1 MEFKS
6 TDTTLK
12 VIYVQLNY
20 EKAYKMTMQC
30 DTVARQNCWVSIE
43 KVETSFS
50 LRNNKIRPTI
60 KRIQLPLI
68 LFWVW
73 PVHKKEGT
81 SLDEGV
87 ISFNLQWQ
95 YLFNQG
101 QMYVAVI
108 QISSIEKIFLVR
120 NYKSIPVI
128 QSKRTH

>member
-1 MEFKS
+1 MWHCSMSELLGINQKGGNFFLSK
-6 TDTTLK
+6 
-12 VIYVQLNY
+12 
-20 EKAYKMTMQC
+20 
-30 DTVARQNCWVSIE
+30 
-43 KVETSFS
+43 
-50 LRNNKIRPTI
+50 NNKIHQTI
-60 KRIQLPLI
+60 KRIQFPLI
-68 LFWVW
+68 SFWVW
-73 PVHKKEGT
+73 PAHKKEVR